1 MTASTEDVTQE
12 IPTNVPT
19 DMPTEEMP
27 VVAADTARDDGHSPR
42 KRSTPPRSPV
52 RRVAGWIGGLVVL
65 AAVALALSITVVP
78 AVVGGRTL
86 TVLSG
91 SMSPTIPAGSVV
103 VTKPVDPAS
112 LHVGDVITFSSRG
125 PDALGSSHRVTHRI
139 VAVDRT
145 AESVSF
151 TTRGDANEA
160 VDAQPVVADDVI
172 GKVWFHLPWLGW
184 AHGRLPQIM
193 LLGGGA
199 VLLIIGVGALRSA
212 LRPSI
217 ETGDNG

>member
-1 MTASTEDVTQE
+1 MTASTEETTQR
-12 IPTNVPT
+12 IPADP
-19 DMPTEEMP
+19 PTEEIP
-27 VVAADTARDDGHSPR
+27 VVAAETTRDGHRPR
-42 KRSTPPRSPV
+42 KDRPAPRSV
-52 RRVAGWIGGLVVL
+52 ARRIAGWIGGLVVL
-65 AAVALALSITVVP
+65 AAVALAVSITVVP

-103 VTKPVDPAS
+103 VTKPVEPAS
-112 LHVGDVITFSSRG
+112 LRVGDVITFSTRG
-125 PDALGSSHRVTHRI
+125 PDALGSLHRVTHRI
-139 VAVDRT
+139 VAVNGT
-145 AESVSF
+145 AGEKSF
-151 TTRGDANEA
+151 TTRGDANDV
-160 VDAQPVVADDVI
+160 VDAYPVTADDVI

-199 VLLIIGVGALRSA
+199 VLLVIGVGALRSA

-217 ETGDNG
+217 ETGDDG